1 MLTTKKTTP
10 LSKAPTKKTFTV
22 RDLGKEIG
30 IKSPAVVRRYLRS
43 AKVQRPKNG
52 WIWADRAAAKSAI
65 EAVKGA
71 LEASNASPSSSTA
84 AKRA

>member
-1 MLTTKKTTP
+1 MLSTKKTAP
-10 LSKAPTKKTFTV
+10 LSKAPTTKAFTA

-43 AKVQRPKNG
+43 AKVQKPKDG
-52 WIWADRAAAKSAI
+52 WTWTDRSAAKSAI
-65 EAVKGA
+65 EAVQRAAKA
-71 LEASNASPSSSTA
+71 PKVSPSTSTA